1 MSTWRTFGSSQRQG
15 VEDPLERNQRDEQE
29 KLRQQ
34 AEQQRQQAEA
44 AEQQQQKRDAK
55 TSNPLADIQQTLS
68 QDAIGPILG
77 AMDQGLSN
85 IGIDSDLRGF
95 AEQRREAAGD
105 NVMGSGKSL
114 EQVDKD
120 FQEEADK
127 GVNIL
132 GSEAIRATIGAPVKL
147 LEGVLD
153 TGALIKDTVSAPFV
167 KDPTKNPFDEKYVR
181 TKFDLGINGPKTP
194 VGKMAEGIMTFGI
207 AMRQAAVRLP
217 KGAIT
222 LGTGGTGLK
231 GAIASGL
238 IPGAIADFL
247 LATPEDGNLS
257 SLVRD
262 LVPEEHRD
270 NFLLALAV
278 DEESSPWEAKLKS
291 TLEGGVAGAVVD
303 TVGWMLMGRRA
314 ARRALKAGAS
324 KDEAV
329 AAGLKASSEA
339 QTKTDT
345 NTTRKEA
352 VEGQK
357 WSDAQQ
363 REMESLMD
371 RERRLMDEETQLRN
385 AGATEE
391 DPQLSN
397 LLKEMEETNISMS
410 QLDSEIARGYN
421 PSDPRLAPFE
431 RAATLDTDEITRVVA
446 QQLQL
451 ENGPVPRAARSGN
464 LPPKATVNQLTM
476 GGSSHILTDAA
487 YRILNLED
495 GVEQLVRDTSAK
507 TDLVDLARS
516 LGKTDKEVVDQAA
529 QVVQSVRDATRSWN
543 EPSDNITDLLRDSG
557 VLMETRGATDGTSGE
572 ILTREGV
579 VALKAL
585 ITDTSNQIFDFA
597 TNADLMIAA
606 RQAGGNQ
613 FDRMVDRLET
623 MLGLHKQTAVFHG
636 GGLRAF
642 GMDLNSGLRGSSSQ
656 DAAQLTMKE
665 VKRWATNIKE
675 LARNGDPSAQEEM
688 EALVRAMVLAGG
700 DPSKT
705 VNFMNQAAKL
715 GFKSMMDG
723 MYNSILS
730 GPITHLRNTLG
741 NAYALFE
748 RPTSI
753 AIQGIVKGDEGLR
766 RASIAGFH
774 GITTSVSEAWTV
786 ARATFRTGDSV
797 NLNSKFIFEDAQQL
811 AQIEQLKRA
820 AASPAEERA
829 AGFVEVL
836 YKFHNNPLMNI
847 PSRLLTSADD
857 FFKTL
862 NARQH
867 VQAEAMYKAVS
878 ESTNPNDTEGL
889 FQTYL
894 REMSNKIEPT
904 TGRILDANLLDYA
917 EQATFQQNPGS
928 FINNLTNTL
937 NSVPLLRVFV
947 PFIRTPAN
955 LLTYAGQHTPGL
967 ARYIGDYKKVMAS
980 GDAIKIAEYQGRE
993 AIGGLTV
1000 MAAGMAAFNG
1010 LMTGNGPAEPR
1021 ERAIWEKTHQAMS
1034 IRVGDQWVSY
1044 QGIEPLSTIASMVA
1058 DIAQLAGM
1066 GAIDSAERLGG
1077 QLAFSIGAAITD
1089 KSYLSGLADIAK
1101 ALDPREMTPQGF
1113 TRSLLATA
1121 NSFAPFSGAR
1131 RGLSNALD
1139 PYLKEVNGELQRAM
1153 NSAIPG
1159 YKLLGA
1165 TKIDWLTGEE
1175 MSSASGGLYNAISPI
1190 RIVTKGKDPV
1200 KDMLVDVRFEMLDS
1214 NKFGPAGTEL
1224 DAQQRSDL
1232 SRGMAESGVYQK
1244 LDKLRK
1250 MDWFKEDLAN
1260 WQAKGFKWSTDENR
1274 PRHYQAVQRIVNDAR
1289 RVTFA
1294 QMQRTDPGFAELV
1307 RKARQSKV
1315 QSRRG
1320 VYTEVEQLTNMPN

>member
-15 VEDPLERNQRDEQE
+15 VEDPLERNQKDEQE

-44 AEQQQQKRDAK
+44 TQQKQQEATRKREARTNTINIPEAINQLGQPVTDFINEGSARLGEFLGVRSAEE
-55 TSNPLADIQQTLS
+55 TRQMQREAPQRMEEIQQ
-68 QDAIGPILG
+68 
-77 AMDQGLSN
+77 
-85 IGIDSDLRGF
+85 GF
-95 AEQRREAAGD
+95 EA
-105 NVMGSGKSL
+105 
-114 EQVDKD
+114 
-120 FQEEADK
+120 EADK
-127 GVNIL
+127 GINIL
-132 GSEAIRATIGAPVKL
+132 GSEAIRATISAPFNL

-167 KDPTKNPFDEKYVR
+167 KDPKSDPFNEKYVR

-194 VGKMAEGIMTFGI
+194 VGKMAEGILTFGI

-217 KGAIT
+217 KAAMT
-222 LGTGGTGLK
+222 LGTGGKGLK

-247 LATPEDGNLS
+247 LASPEEGNLS

-262 LVPEEHRD
+262 LVPQEHRD

-278 DEESSPWEAKLKS
+278 DEESSPWEAKLKA
-291 TLEGGVAGAVVD
+291 TLEGGVTGAAVD
-303 TVGWMLMGRRA
+303 TVGWMLVGRRA
-314 ARRALKAGAS
+314 ARKALKAGS
-324 KDEAV
+324 TKDEAV
-329 AAGLKASSEA
+329 AAGLRASSEA
-339 QTKTDT
+339 QAKTDAAT
-345 NTTRKEA
+345 PRKEA

-357 WSDAQQ
+357 FSDAQQ
-363 REMESLMD
+363 REMESLLD
-371 RERRLMDEETQLRN
+371 RERRLMEEETLLRN
-385 AGATEE
+385 AGATEA

-397 LLKEMEETNISMS
+397 LLKEIEETNMSMS
-410 QLDSEIARGYN
+410 QLDSEIIRGYN
-421 PSDPRLAPFE
+421 PSDSRLPPFE
-431 RAATLDTDEITRVVA
+431 RAATLDTDDINRVVA
-446 QQLQL
+446 QQLGL
-451 ENGPVPRAARSGN
+451 ENGPVPRAAQSGN

-487 YRILNLED
+487 YRILNLDE
-495 GVEQLVRDTSAK
+495 GVEQLVRDTAGK
-507 TDLVDLARS
+507 TNLIDLARS
-516 LGKTDKEVVDQAA
+516 LGKSDKEVVDQAS

-543 EPSDNITDLLRDSG
+543 EPSDNIADLLRDSG
-557 VLMETRGATDGTSGE
+557 ALMETRGATDGTSGE

-585 ITDTSNQIFDFA
+585 ITDTSNQIFDLA

-606 RQAGGNQ
+606 RQSGGNQ

-623 MLGLHKQTAVFHG
+623 MLALHKQTAVFHG

-642 GMDLNSGLRGSSSQ
+642 GMDLNSGLRGSLV
-656 DAAQLTMKE
+656 DDGAQLTMKE
-665 VKRWATNIKE
+665 VKSWATNIKE
-675 LARNGDPSAQEEM
+675 LARKGDPAAQEEM

-700 DPSKT
+700 NPSKT

-715 GFKSMMDG
+715 GFRSLMDG

-730 GPITHLRNTLG
+730 GPVTHLRNTLG

-753 AIQGIVKGDEGLR
+753 AIQGIIKGDEGLR

-786 ARATFRTGDSV
+786 AKATFRTGDSV

-820 AASPAEERA
+820 AGSPAEERA

-847 PSRLLTSADD
+847 PSRLLTSSDD

-878 ESTNPNDTEGL
+878 DSSSPNDTEAL

-1010 LMTGNGPAEPR
+1010 LMTGNGPADPR

-1044 QGIEPLSTIASMVA
+1044 QSIEPLSTIASMVA

-1066 GAIDSAERLGG
+1066 GSIDSAERLGG

-1089 KSYLSGLADIAK
+1089 KSYLSGLADIAS

-1153 NSAIPG
+1153 NAAIPG

-1165 TKIDWLTGEE
+1165 TKVDWLTGEE
-1175 MSSASGGLYNAISPI
+1175 MSGASGGLYNVISPI

-1200 KDMLVDVRFEMLDS
+1200 KDMLVDIRFEMSDS
-1214 NKFGPAGTEL
+1214 NKFGPAGVEL

-1232 SRGMAESGVYQK
+1232 SRGMAASGVYQK

-1250 MDWFKEDLAN
+1250 MDWFKDDVSKFKS
-1260 WQAKGFKWSTDENR
+1260 QGMKWSSDGNR
-1274 PRHYQAVQRIVNDAR
+1274 HRHYQAVQRIVNDAR

-1307 RKARQSKV
+1307 RKARQTSV
-1315 QSRRG
+1315 QFRRG
-1320 VYTEVEQLTNMPN
+1320 VYNEVEQLTNMPK